1 VHSFLRVA
9 ALLTALTAF
18 SGNAQAG
25 GHIYLLRGLANVFS
39 TGLDSL
45 RDELEKRGYS
55 ATVHSTG
62 EAESLGLE
70 AARLQ
75 KSGKGPIIIIGHSI
89 GANSAISMAE
99 TMKDQGASVALII
112 TFGPTL
118 DMLVPSN
125 VSRVINYYQTGAIV
139 SGTAKKGKGFHGSI
153 ANIDV
158 SSATDINHFNIEK
171 IERLHAKVIAA
182 VGPIAGRKP
191 SNSADDANKT
201 ARSLPSA
208 SVPQQKQN

>member
-1 VHSFLRVA
+1 VRSFLRFA

-18 SGNAQAG
+18 SGHAQAG

-45 RDELEKRGYS
+45 GDKLEKLGYS
-55 ATVHSTG
+55 VTVHSAG
-62 EAESLGLE
+62 AAASLGLE

-89 GANSAISMAE
+89 GANAAISMAE
-99 TMKDQGASVALII
+99 TMKDEGASVALII
-112 TFGPTL
+112 TFGPTF

-139 SGTAKKGKGFHGSI
+139 TGIGKKGKGFHGSI
-153 ANIDV
+153 ANINV
-158 SSATDINHFNIEK
+158 SSDTDINHFNIEK
-171 IERLHAKVIAA
+171 IARLHAKVIAA
-182 VGPIAGRKP
+182 VGSIAGRKR

-208 SVPQQKQN
+208 SVPQQ